1 MKNYKKRLRIGK
13 VMLSSILLMVIF
25 FGCVDMTMLSAQ
37 AAKRTVAKAKTSL
50 IYLNNPYSDIIL
62 KENGKKLKYGE
73 DVLRLGSELV
83 EWQYSTDPKFKRDVH
98 SLKGWLNEESEFY
111 GLSRGKTYYV
121 RARMLSYVDNGD
133 RINGEWSVTRKVK
146 VK

>member
-83 EWQYSTDPKFKRDVH
+83 EWQYSTDLKFKRDVH

-121 RARMLSYVDNGD
+121 CARMLSYVDNGD